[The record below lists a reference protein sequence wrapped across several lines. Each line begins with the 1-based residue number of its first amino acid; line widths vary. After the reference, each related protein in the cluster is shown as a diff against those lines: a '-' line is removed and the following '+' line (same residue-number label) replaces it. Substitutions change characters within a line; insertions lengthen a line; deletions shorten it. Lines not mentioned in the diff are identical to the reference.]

1 MNSKDLQ
8 DLALLQ
14 SIVDSVI
21 QSYNDS
27 VKSIKTSFDTI
38 LIGLKESNEKILLD
52 YSSSDYITDIEIG
65 ILRKK
70 LEEDYLKRVEEINGE
85 RKRML
90 DVTFQDSSTLIMT
103 LKKDYLNSGVSKE
116 VLDSVHGFSA
126 QVIEL
131 FPDKK

>member
-38 LIGLKESNEKILLD
+38 LIWLKESNEKILLD
-52 YSSSDYITDIEIG
+52 YSSSDYITDIEIW

-70 LEEDYLKRVEEINGE
+70 LEEDYLKRVEEINWE

-103 LKKDYLNSGVSKE
+103 LKKDYLNSWVSKE
-116 VLDSVHGFSA
+116 VLDSVHWFSA